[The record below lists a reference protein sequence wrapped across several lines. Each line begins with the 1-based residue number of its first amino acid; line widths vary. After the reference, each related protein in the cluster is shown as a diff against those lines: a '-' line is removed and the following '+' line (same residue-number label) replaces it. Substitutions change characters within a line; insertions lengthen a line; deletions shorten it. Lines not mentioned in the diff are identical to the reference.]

1 MNSLYQKVAH
11 KLRHN
16 RRPTNCKKAMAE
28 PSTAQGATEA
38 LANFIHEVR
47 FADLPESARHAARR
61 AFVNIVGC
69 CLSGARHEIVDITA
83 RALLPFGGKE
93 TSSLIGRVERT
104 DALTA
109 ALLNCLSSAAYSF
122 DDTHAETILH
132 PSGAV
137 TAALLSLAEQQP
149 MSGPEFMVALVAGVD
164 VASRLSKAV
173 CAPPAKGDIGWSQTG
188 IAAGI
193 GAAAAASR
201 ALRLEPHATVAALGI
216 AAIQASGLR
225 VAHGTMAATLIFGH
239 AAQCGLRA
247 ALLARE
253 GITAP
258 TAPIEGKH
266 GFASLFANHAHLAYL
281 TDALGKQFEV
291 EALTF
296 KPYPSGIVI
305 HPAVDA
311 ALEWYRTARG
321 DSTAIGKIRLHAH
334 PSALT
339 LGSRRHPA
347 NPLEAKVSLCH
358 WIAAALRYGR
368 ASLAE
373 VQESVIAEPEVKRL
387 RDTIELVDDPAQ
399 TPESTLLTVTEA
411 GVEPRTIV
419 IAHCKGSIANPMTDE
434 DLAEKFRGQ
443 AQLRLSAQR
452 TSELLESCW
461 QVDQLAD
468 LAHLLRLALPA

>member
-1 MNSLYQKVAH
+1 
-11 KLRHN
+11 
-16 RRPTNCKKAMAE
+16 MAE
-28 PSTAQGATEA
+28 PSNAQGATEV
-38 LANFIHEVR
+38 LAHFIQELH
-47 FADLPESARHAARR
+47 FAALPESTRHAARR
-61 AFVNIVGC
+61 ALVNIIGC

-83 RALLPFGGKE
+83 RSLLPFGGKE
-93 TSSLIGRVERT
+93 TSSLVGRVERT

-149 MSGPEFMVALVAGVD
+149 MSGPEFMVSFVVGVD
-164 VASRLSKAV
+164 IASRLSKAV
-173 CAPPAKGDIGWSQTG
+173 STPPATADIGWSQTG

-201 ALRLEPHATVAALGI
+201 ALRLGPEATVAALGI
-216 AAIQASGLR
+216 AALQASGLR

-247 ALLARE
+247 ALLARD

-258 TAPIEGKH
+258 SSPLEGKH
-266 GFASLFANHAHLAYL
+266 GFASLFANRAHLPYL
-281 TDALGKQFEV
+281 TDSLGEQFEV

-311 ALEWYRTARG
+311 ALEWYRTAREE
-321 DSTAIGKIRLHAH
+321 STAIDEIRLHAH
-334 PSALT
+334 PSALA

-373 VQESVIAEPEVKRL
+373 VGESVIAEPEVGRL
-387 RDTIELVDDPAQ
+387 RDVIELVDDPTQ
-399 TPESTLLTVTEA
+399 TAESALLTVTERD
-411 GVEPRTIV
+411 VPPRTIS
-419 IAHCKGSIANPMTDE
+419 IEHCKGSIANPMTDE
-434 DLAEKFRGQ
+434 DLTEKFRGQ
-443 AQLRLSAQR
+443 AHLSLSAQR
-452 TSELLESCW
+452 TSELLENCW
-461 QVDQLAD
+461 RVDQLAD
-468 LAHLLRLALPA
+468 VASLLPLTLPA